1 MRSEGRAQRARIA
14 RVVERLKTAIG
25 TYGHTA
31 ALKDGT
37 VKPDGAEWEM
47 VEVSPIVNAFRRM
60 VRQQEFD
67 VSEMAITTYLAAREY
82 QKPFTA
88 IPIFPVRA
96 FHHAPIAVNTRSG
109 VKDPKD
115 LAGKKV
121 GVRAYTVTTGVW
133 ARGIL
138 ATEYGVDLDKVTW
151 VVFDEEHVQE
161 FAAPSN
167 VEFAG
172 PGKKIGDMLA
182 SGELAAAIGA
192 GQVDSPDV
200 KPLIPDAQ
208 AAQGAW
214 YRKTGIYPIN
224 HMVVI
229 KDALLNQDR
238 SLAGRV
244 SQAFEEAK
252 QVFLRR
258 LDSGEGMSAEDEA
271 LGKRRAL
278 VGDDPIPYG
287 VQANRPALEAI
298 IRFAQDQHILSR
310 AVAPEEIFV

>member
-1 MRSEGRAQRARIA
+1 MA
-14 RVVERLKTAIG
+14 ERLKTAIG

-31 ALKDGT
+31 ALKDGSVT
-37 VKPDGAEWEM
+37 PEGAEWDM

-60 VRQQEFD
+60 VRTQEFD

-82 QKPFTA
+82 HKPFTA
-88 IPIFPVRA
+88 IPVFPVRA

-109 VKDPKD
+109 VREPKD
-115 LAGKKV
+115 LEGKKV

-138 ATEYGVDLDKVTW
+138 ATEYGVDLDRVTW

-161 FAAPSN
+161 FRPPPN
-167 VEFAG
+167 VEHAS
-172 PGKKIGDMLA
+172 PGATIGQLLA

-200 KPLIPDAQ
+200 KPLIPDAS
-208 AAQGAW
+208 AAQSAW

-229 KDALLNQDR
+229 KDALLEQDG

-244 SQAFEEAK
+244 YDAFDQAK
-252 QVFLRR
+252 QMFLRR
-258 LDSGEGMSAEDEA
+258 LDSGQALSGEDEA
-271 LGKRRAL
+271 LAKRRSL
-278 VGDDPIPYG
+278 VGNDPVPYG
-287 VQANRPALEAI
+287 IQPNRPALEAI
-298 IRFAQDQHILSR
+298 IRFAQDQHILSK
-310 AVAPEEIFV
+310 AVAPEEIFTG

>member
-1 MRSEGRAQRARIA
+1 MAQ
-14 RVVERLKTAIG
+14 RLKTAIG

-31 ALKDGT
+31 ALKDGS
-37 VKPDGAEWEM
+37 VKPAGAELEM

-96 FHHAPIAVNTRSG
+96 FHHAPIAVNTRAG
-109 VKDPKD
+109 VNEPKD
-115 LAGKKV
+115 LEGKKV
-121 GVRAYTVTTGVW
+121 SVRASTVTTGVW

-138 ATEYGVDLDKVTW
+138 ATEFGVNLDNVTW

-161 FAAPSN
+161 FQAPPN
-167 VEFAG
+167 VESAG
-172 PGKKIGDMLA
+172 PGKKIGEMLA
-182 SGELAAAIGA
+182 NGELTAAIGA
-192 GQVDSPDV
+192 GQVDSADV
-200 KPLIPDAQ
+200 KPLISDAQ
-208 AAQGAW
+208 AAQSAW

-229 KDALLNQDR
+229 KDDLLQQDR
-238 SLAGRV
+238 GLGSRV
-244 SQAFEEAK
+244 SEAFDQAK

-258 LDSGEGMSAEDEA
+258 LDAGQGLSSEDEA
-271 LGKRRAL
+271 LAKRRGL

-287 VQANRPALEAI
+287 IQPNRPALEAI
-298 IRFAQDQHILSR
+298 IRFAQDQHILSK
-310 AVAPEEIFV
+310 AVAPEEIFVR

>member
-1 MRSEGRAQRARIA
+1 
-14 RVVERLKTAIG
+14 
-25 TYGHTA
+25 
-31 ALKDGT
+31 
-37 VKPDGAEWEM
+37 
-47 VEVSPIVNAFRRM
+47 M

-82 QKPFTA
+82 HKPFTA

-109 VKDPKD
+109 VKEPKD
-115 LAGKKV
+115 LEGKQV

-161 FAAPSN
+161 FRAPSN
-167 VEFAG
+167 VESAG
-172 PGKKIGDMLA
+172 QGKKIGDMLA
-182 SGELAAAIGA
+182 SGDLAAAIGA

-214 YRKTGIYPIN
+214 YRKTGVYPIN

-229 KDALLNQDR
+229 KDDLLQQDKT
-238 SLAGRV
+238 LAGRV
-244 SQAFEEAK
+244 SQAFEQAK

-258 LDSGEGMSAEDEA
+258 LDGGQGLSPEDEA
-271 LGKRRAL
+271 LAKRRGL

-287 VQANRPALEAI
+287 IRPNRPTLEAI
-298 IRFAQDQHILSR
+298 IRFAQDQHILSK
-310 AVAPEEIFV
+310 AVAPEEIFAR

>member
-1 MRSEGRAQRARIA
+1 
-14 RVVERLKTAIG
+14 VVERLKTAIG

-37 VKPDGAEWEM
+37 VKPEGAELEM

-82 QKPFTA
+82 HKPFTA
-88 IPIFPVRA
+88 IPVFPVRA

-109 VKDPKD
+109 VREPKD
-115 LAGKKV
+115 LEGKRV

-138 ATEYGVDLDKVTW
+138 AAEYGVDLDKVTW

-161 FAAPSN
+161 FRPPPN
-167 VEFAG
+167 VEHAS
-172 PGKKIGDMLA
+172 PGATIGQLLA

-200 KPLIPDAQ
+200 KPLIPDAP
-208 AAQGAW
+208 AAQSAW

-229 KDALLNQDR
+229 KDALLEQDG

-244 SQAFEEAK
+244 YDAFDQAK
-252 QVFLRR
+252 QMFLRR
-258 LDSGEGMSAEDEA
+258 LDSGQALSGEDEA
-271 LGKRRAL
+271 LAKRRSL
-278 VGDDPIPYG
+278 VGNDPVPYG
-287 VQANRPALEAI
+287 IQPNRPALEAI
-298 IRFAQDQHILSR
+298 IRFAQDQHILSK
-310 AVAPEEIFV
+310 AVAPEEIFTG